1 MGILV
6 KERVQEQV
14 ELFKKIHYLGFLG
27 EEEKS
32 LVDALPSQTLSS
44 IQMGEDEQNQ
54 KYSSAFLVDHEWL
67 KIFFLKHKKV
77 SRKG

>member
-54 KYSSAFLVDHEWL
+54 KYSSD
-67 KIFFLKHKKV
+67 I
-77 SRKG
+77 SRRS